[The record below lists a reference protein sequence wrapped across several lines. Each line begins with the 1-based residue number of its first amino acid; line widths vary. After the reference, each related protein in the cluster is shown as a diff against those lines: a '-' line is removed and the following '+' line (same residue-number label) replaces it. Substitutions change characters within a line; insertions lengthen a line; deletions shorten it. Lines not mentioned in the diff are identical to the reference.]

1 MQRTRPTTVAH
12 NKHAI
17 LLIDEEGLLRDALCT
32 LIDSEENYE
41 VVGSGTAAQVLDG
54 HAPSVTPEIVVME
67 FGLGEVRGPETVQA
81 LRTRWPAVRV
91 LVLTQRREDPIIEAA
106 LRAGV
111 DGYLL
116 KTDTRIEFL
125 HALGAV
131 LEGTRYISPAIFDRV
146 VSGYVRKHVQ
156 ADRLGDG
163 LSQRERAVLKRIGQ
177 GLRTREIA
185 AELSLSYKTI
195 EKHRS
200 TLMRKLG
207 LRTAT
212 AVAAYAIANGYL
224 HDDID

>member
-1 MQRTRPTTVAH
+1 MQRTRPSPIAHRKHTV
-12 NKHAI
+12 

-32 LIDSEENYE
+32 LIDREENYT
-41 VVGSGTAAQVLDG
+41 VVGTGTAAQILSG
-54 HAPSVTPEIVVME
+54 HPTSAAPEIVVME
-67 FGLGEVRGPETVQA
+67 FGLGELRGPETVQA
-81 LRTRWPAVRV
+81 LRTRWPEARI

-116 KTDTRIEFL
+116 KTDSRIEFL

-156 ADRLGDG
+156 TDGLGDG
-163 LSQRERAVLKRIGQ
+163 LSQRERAVMKRIGQ

-224 HDDID
+224 HDEID

>member
-1 MQRTRPTTVAH
+1 MQRTRPTPIAHRKHTV
-12 NKHAI
+12 

-41 VVGSGTAAQVLDG
+41 VVGTGTAAQVLSG
-54 HAPSVTPEIVVME
+54 QPPSAAPEIVVME
-67 FGLGEVRGPETVQA
+67 FGLGELRGPETVQT
-81 LRTRWPAVRV
+81 LRTRWPEVRI
-91 LVLTQRREDPIIEAA
+91 LVLTQRREDAIIEAA

-156 ADRLGDG
+156 ADRLDG
-163 LSQRERAVLKRIGQ
+163 LSQRERAVMKRIGQ

-224 HDDID
+224 HDEID